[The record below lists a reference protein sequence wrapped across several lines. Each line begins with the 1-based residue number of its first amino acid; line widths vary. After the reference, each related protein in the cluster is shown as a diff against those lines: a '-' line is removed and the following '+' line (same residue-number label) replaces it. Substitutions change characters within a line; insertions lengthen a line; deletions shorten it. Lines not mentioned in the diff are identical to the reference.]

1 MVEIEFYFESVKTI
15 IQCNPEESMETIIN
29 KFKTKTENTSKDLY
43 FLYNGSTLDIKK
55 NFNEVVNEHDK
66 TRKKMNIIVNKKLEG
81 KDNISS
87 LYKSKY
93 IICPECKENIY
104 FTIKNFKVTLEDCK
118 NGHKIKDILFN
129 EFEKS
134 QNIDLSKIICENCKK
149 VNKNE
154 TFKNKFFI
162 CNTCNINLCPL
173 CKGFHNKEH
182 NVIDYDLKDFSCQKH
197 NELYIS
203 YCDDCKKDICVL
215 CAKEHNEH
223 KIITYGDIMPE
234 IEEVEKN
241 INKLKETISEFKNH
255 INEIILKL
263 NKLMYN
269 LDEYYKIYNDCI
281 KNFDVKKRNYYI
293 IKNTN
298 EINNYNIDFI
308 NILKTIGN
316 EKNIKNK
323 LNNII
328 HLFQRMEEKEE
339 INNIKIKFNTEY
351 NVDKIIRLKD
361 GRILTYQWE
370 EIDKERK
377 YKICVYNLNYDFVIC
392 DICIDIDR
400 IEIIQMDDDNI
411 IQTKCIG
418 CMDWIISIIKIKK
431 NILEEI
437 QSIKTT
443 AHKIIKLSNNK
454 ILADSLNEFILYL
467 YQNNKLILDKKLSQN
482 VKYLNDSCAINDDE
496 IVIYGNIEGY
506 ISDNDF
512 LIFYDIKNNKEIKSL
527 KIGSYCY
534 GNKSIRLINKDRL
547 IITHNNKIILI
558 DIINTKIINEFKRPL
573 DIDDIF
579 LLNINQINKF
589 LINIEY
595 PESKLIFCRINEDG
609 KIVGLVT
616 IGLGK
621 NEFFYG
627 IYFGEQIFIVKREH
641 SNFNTV
647 KIKKYFVPA

>member
-392 DICIDIDR
+392 DICKDIDCDGSNR
-400 IEIIQMDDDNI
+400 EVIQMDDDNI
-411 IQTKCIG
+411 IQAICNY
-418 CMDWIISIIKIKK
+418 CMDWIISIKKNKK

-512 LIFYDIKNNKEIKSL
+512 LIFYNIKNNKEIKSL

-534 GNKSIRLINKDRL
+534 GNKSIHLISKDHL

-558 DIINTKIINEFKRPL
+558 DIINRKILCEYKEKDEIKNIFILNKNFILVEYRYIKNLHLLKKKIDNE
-573 DIDDIF
+573 IDGYREEAI
-579 LLNINQINKF
+579 K
-589 LINIEY
+589 
-595 PESKLIFCRINEDG
+595 ESENFG
-609 KIVGLVT
+609 
-616 IGLGK
+616 
-621 NEFFYG
+621 G
-627 IYFGEQIFIVKREH
+627 IYSENHIFILKDK
-641 SNFNTV
+641 TV
-647 KIKKYFVPA
+647 KIKKLNNKGYYTI

>member
-81 KDNISS
+81 EDNISS

-134 QNIDLSKIICENCKK
+134 QNIDLSKIICGNCKK

-173 CKGFHNKEH
+173 CKGFHNKED
-182 NVIDYDLKDFSCQKH
+182 NIIDYDLKDFSCQKH

-234 IEEVEKN
+234 IEEAEKN

-361 GRILTYQWE
+361 
-370 EIDKERK
+370 
-377 YKICVYNLNYDFVIC
+377 
-392 DICIDIDR
+392 
-400 IEIIQMDDDNI
+400 
-411 IQTKCIG
+411 
-418 CMDWIISIIKIKK
+418 
-431 NILEEI
+431 
-437 QSIKTT
+437 
-443 AHKIIKLSNNK
+443 
-454 ILADSLNEFILYL
+454 
-467 YQNNKLILDKKLSQN
+467 
-482 VKYLNDSCAINDDE
+482 
-496 IVIYGNIEGY
+496 
-506 ISDNDF
+506 
-512 LIFYDIKNNKEIKSL
+512 
-527 KIGSYCY
+527 
-534 GNKSIRLINKDRL
+534 
-547 IITHNNKIILI
+547 
-558 DIINTKIINEFKRPL
+558 
-573 DIDDIF
+573 
-579 LLNINQINKF
+579 
-589 LINIEY
+589 
-595 PESKLIFCRINEDG
+595 
-609 KIVGLVT
+609 
-616 IGLGK
+616 
-621 NEFFYG
+621 
-627 IYFGEQIFIVKREH
+627 
-641 SNFNTV
+641 
-647 KIKKYFVPA
+647 

>member
-328 HLFQRMEEKEE
+328 HLFKRMEEKEE

-351 NVDKIIRLKD
+351 NVDRIIPLKD

-370 EIDKERK
+370 KIDKKRK

-392 DICIDIDR
+392 DICKDIDR

-411 IQTKCIG
+411 IQAKCID

-467 YQNNKLILDKKLSQN
+467 YQNNKLILDKKLSKN
-482 VKYLNDSCAINDDE
+482 VVLLGDSCAINDEE
-496 IVIYGNIEGY
+496 IVIYGNKWGFISGY
-506 ISDNDF
+506 DF

-527 KIGSYCY
+527 KIGSGNCS
-534 GNKSIRLINKDRL
+534 GNKYMRLINKDSL

-558 DIINTKIINEFKRPL
+558 DISNRKII
-573 DIDDIF
+573 
-579 LLNINQINKF
+579 
-589 LINIEY
+589 
-595 PESKLIFCRINEDG
+595 
-609 KIVGLVT
+609 
-616 IGLGK
+616 
-621 NEFFYG
+621 
-627 IYFGEQIFIVKREH
+627 
-641 SNFNTV
+641 
-647 KIKKYFVPA
+647 